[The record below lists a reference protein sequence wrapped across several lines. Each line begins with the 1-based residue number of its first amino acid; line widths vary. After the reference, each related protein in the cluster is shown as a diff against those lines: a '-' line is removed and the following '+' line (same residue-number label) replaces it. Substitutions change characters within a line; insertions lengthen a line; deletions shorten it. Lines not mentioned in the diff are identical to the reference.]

1 MKRSRE
7 TGLQGTVHVQARHIL
22 RSPMTPTV
30 REGLAPLATLA
41 KEIGLDGA
49 RHALMGE
56 KICGVTERDIKILGF
71 RVWGCLGL
79 FEGGYLFA
87 LICLNV
93 WSPHECY

>member
-1 MKRSRE
+1 MQR
-7 TGLQGTVHVQARHIL
+7 TVHVQARHIL

-56 KICGVTERDIKILGF
+56 KIWVSSAMVGGGVTQRDTKI
-71 RVWGCLGL
+71 
-79 FEGGYLFA
+79 
-87 LICLNV
+87 
-93 WSPHECY
+93 

>member
-7 TGLQGTVHVQARHIL
+7 TGLQGMVHVQARHIL
-22 RSPMTPTV
+22 RSPMTSTV

-56 KICGVTERDIKILGF
+56 KIWVQLCHGGW
-71 RVWGCLGL
+71 WG
-79 FEGGYLFA
+79 
-87 LICLNV
+87 
-93 WSPHECY
+93 H